1 MAVGYNPSIVSDGLV
16 FYIDPANTRCYSGSG
31 NTANGLIGGING
43 TLVNGVG
50 FTSSNN
56 GSFVFDG
63 TNDYISVPHSSSISA
78 STTNSFTL
86 STWFLSTVNGTSS
99 TLEIVNKRNNTGGPT
114 YVSYGL
120 SWRRV
125 STTDTI
131 FARVGFTDT
140 SVSDLNSTALNQ
152 NVWYSATETFDGTNH
167 KLYINGALNQ
177 SGSIS
182 GKTILDDGFPL
193 TINSY
198 TGSSEFLAG
207 KTSIVLYYNRAL
219 SQQEILQNFNA
230 TRFRYG
236 I

>member
-1 MAVGYNPSIVSDGLV
+1 MGIDIGPIEATDGLI
-16 FYIDPANTRCYSGSG
+16 FHLDAGNTRSYAGSG
-31 NTANGLIGGING
+31 LTAYGLVGGING

-63 TNDYISVPHSSSISA
+63 TNDYIVVPHSSSISA

-99 TLEIVNKRNNTGGPT
+99 TLEIVNKRNNTAGPT

-125 STTDTI
+125 STTDTV
-131 FARVGFTDT
+131 FARVSFTDN
-140 SVSDLNSTALNQ
+140 SVLDLNSTALNQ

-177 SGSIS
+177 SESIS

-207 KTSIVLYYNRAL
+207 NTSIVLYYNRAL